1 MGRNWLHL
9 QDGTGDPM
17 NNTHDLV
24 VTTATEIGSPD
35 VVTIEGV
42 LSANKDFGAGYT
54 YTVIV
59 ENASVLQ

>member
-24 VTTATEIGSPD
+24 VTTTAEIGTPD
-35 VVTIEGV
+35 IITVEGT
-42 LSANKDFGAGYT
+42 LAAEQGFRRRLQICGYR
-54 YTVIV
+54 
-59 ENASVLQ
+59 